1 MALAA
6 IALVALGAS
15 DSQAHYHKGK
25 LARYDIGPPSLLL
38 SASDE
43 SRLRSGRSVQ
53 QALPG
58 DDGVSQRLIMVQDIK
73 APCNIVLG
81 CACVCVFIERMRLC
95 ANAEKKASVGR

>member
-15 DSQAHYHKGK
+15 DSQSHYHKGK

-58 DDGVSQRLIMVQDIK
+58 EDGVSQRLIMVQDIK

-81 CACVCVFIERMRLC
+81 CVPV
-95 ANAEKKASVGR
+95 ANQKLNAL